1 MIYLTLAILALS
13 IFVYWAVKHIGLP
26 SSISSTFYRA
36 KTQKTYT
43 MVITGI
49 GVLMMLYLPDTL
61 IQWAGVSLILGT
73 AAPDFKHTSS
83 LSKLLHFGFTGTTA
97 LLAWWY
103 VAGMWFGFAGL
114 ALLGVAKL
122 SEKRLTI
129 QPVFLAELILFY
141 VTFFGLLVFE
151 FLPFLP

>member
-1 MIYLTLAILALS
+1 MIYLLTAIVALS
-13 IFVYWAVKHIGLP
+13 IFIYWAFVHIGLP
-26 SSISSTFYRA
+26 SSISSTFYES

-61 IQWAGVSLILGT
+61 IQWAGVSLIMGT
-73 AAPDFKHTSS
+73 AAPDFNHATS

-103 VAGMWFGFAGL
+103 IGGLWFGIAGL
-114 ALLGVAKL
+114 ALLGLAKL

-129 QPVFLAELILFY
+129 QPVFWAEVILFY
-141 VTFFGLLVFE
+141 VTFFGLLIFE
-151 FLPFLP
+151 WI